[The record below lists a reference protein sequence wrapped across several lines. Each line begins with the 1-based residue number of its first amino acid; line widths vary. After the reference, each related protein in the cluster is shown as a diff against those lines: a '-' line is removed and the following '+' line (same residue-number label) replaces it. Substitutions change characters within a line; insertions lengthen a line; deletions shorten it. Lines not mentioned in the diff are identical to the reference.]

1 MSPLVFPGFSST
13 LPEKRQKSSSEGDE
27 EHRRA
32 GSGASRPRN
41 LVQRNTPLV
50 TEECEG
56 QVTVTDPCHPLYG
69 RTLKLS
75 GLARLPGHVRHCQAE
90 ILPGRI
96 VYIPVTSTDLS
107 NEPRPEPT
115 VLTVAAIE
123 ELVAAFQATRSGR
136 RSNHAAHPQPA
147 RLGAPAPERARRRH
161 RDDRQGPHG
170 GRGT

>member
-1 MSPLVFPGFSST
+1 MG
-13 LPEKRQKSSSEGDE
+13 QG
-27 EHRRA
+27 
-32 GSGASRPRN
+32 N
-41 LVQRNTPLV
+41 LAQRNTPLV

-75 GLARLPGHVRHCQAE
+75 GLARLPGHVRHCQVE
-90 ILPGRI
+90 VLPGRI
-96 VYIPVTSTDLS
+96 AYIPVACTDLS
-107 NEPRPEPT
+107 TEPRPEPT
-115 VLTVAAIE
+115 VLTLAAIE
-123 ELVAAFQATRSGR
+123 ELVAAFQATCSGR

-147 RLGAPAPERARRRH
+147 RLGAPGPERARRSH

>member
-75 GLARLPGHVRHCQAE
+75 GLARLPGHVRYCQVE
-90 ILPGRI
+90 VLPGRFA
-96 VYIPVTSTDLS
+96 YIPVACTDLS
-107 NEPRPEPT
+107 ADPRPEPT
-115 VLTVAAIE
+115 VLTVAAVE
-123 ELVAAFQATRSGR
+123 ALVAAFQALRGR
-136 RSNHAAHPQPA
+136 RSHHAAHPKSP
-147 RLGAPAPERARRRH
+147 RLDAPVPERARRGR
-161 RDDRQGPHG
+161 RGDRQGPHG